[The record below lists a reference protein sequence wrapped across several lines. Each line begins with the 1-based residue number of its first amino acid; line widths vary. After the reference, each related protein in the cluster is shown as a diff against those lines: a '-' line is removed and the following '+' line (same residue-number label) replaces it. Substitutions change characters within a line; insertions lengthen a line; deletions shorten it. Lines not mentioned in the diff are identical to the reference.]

1 MEVRFIIQSNI
12 INNMNS
18 TIDISQVAIGA
29 DGKPVITITVAQ
41 VQASLDNLQSML
53 ATNIETITEAQT
65 ANVAIQ
71 SNIDKGRIILAQL
84 NK

>member
-1 MEVRFIIQSNI
+1 
-12 INNMNS
+12 MNS